1 MIKTLTKRF
10 LIHESQ
16 VYGNDQTPDKL
27 EQVDEFIETFSK
39 KNEILSVSQSVY
51 STSHEIKAK
60 YRTYGE
66 KIETLNPKTKTWMIV
81 MIVYKTKE
89 KEHPNQKAL

>member
-1 MIKTLTKRF
+1 MIKTLTKKF

-16 VYGNDQTPDKL
+16 LYRNEQSPDKL

-39 KNEILSVSQSVY
+39 KNEIVSVSQSVY
-51 STSHEIKAK
+51 STSHEIRVK
-60 YRTYGE
+60 YRSYGE
-66 KIETLNPKTKTWMIV
+66 KIETLNPKTQTWMIV